1 MKKFIIKRLV
11 QLIPIIIGITLLSF
25 LLVNVSNTDAIDML
39 EANRG
44 TTISEEQKNELRE
57 ELGLDQPVIVRYVVW
72 LKGVITGNMGNSYIS
87 GKPVFA
93 TFISKLPATIYL
105 CVVSILLTLII
116 SLPLGI
122 VAAVNKNRCIDYI
135 IRLLSFLG
143 NSMPNFFAAIM
154 LIYIF
159 ALKLNLLPV
168 MGMNAGIKS
177 VILPAVTLAIAMSS
191 RYIRQIRTAVINE
204 LQKDYVQGAIAR
216 GVGRLKIIT
225 GSVLKSSLLTIIT
238 LLALSIGSLLGG
250 TAAGVKCVIL
260 APTTMLTPQGVRI
273 KTDMRDAY
281 MIAQCLS
288 YGGYHAVYIPTEA
301 DDSVKEYLRMRNDHK
316 LALKKIKQ
324 QINAFCI
331 RHGFCYDG
339 TKWTLAHL
347 NWLKKLEITNELYR
361 ETLDEYMASYEEQ
374 EAKIERY
381 DKRIEEI
388 AEQTKYYDKVKKM
401 KCFLG
406 IKTHTA
412 LSLIVETGEFER
424 FAKGNQYASYLGLA
438 PGENSSSDSIHR
450 LGITKA
456 GNSHLRQLLI
466 EASSGICK
474 GAVGHKSKE
483 LRARQNG
490 NTAEVIAYADKA
502 NTRLRSRYYKF
513 IRHGKKRNV
522 AVAAIARELAC
533 FVLGM
538 MTDNIEMKAA

>member
-1 MKKFIIKRLV
+1 MKRILKIGMDVHTTNYTLCAME
-11 QLIPIIIGITLLSF
+11 PIIGE
-25 LLVNVSNTDAIDML
+25 DD
-39 EANRG
+39 R
-44 TTISEEQKNELRE
+44 
-57 ELGLDQPVIVRYVVW
+57 
-72 LKGVITGNMGNSYIS
+72 
-87 GKPVFA
+87 VFA
-93 TFISKLPATIYL
+93 TIKVTPDYKN
-105 CVVSILLTLII
+105 ILLFIENLKMKLGLNDEYDIQCGYEAGCLGY
-116 SLPLGI
+116 SLY
-122 VAAVNKNRCIDYI
+122 NQ
-135 IRLLSFLG
+135 
-143 NSMPNFFAAIM
+143 
-154 LIYIF
+154 
-159 ALKLNLLPV
+159 
-168 MGMNAGIKS
+168 
-177 VILPAVTLAIAMSS
+177 LA
-191 RYIRQIRTAVINE
+191 
-204 LQKDYVQGAIAR
+204 
-216 GVGRLKIIT
+216 
-225 GSVLKSSLLTIIT
+225 
-238 LLALSIGSLLGG
+238 
-250 TAAGVKCVIL
+250 AAGVKCVIL
-260 APTTMLTPQGVRI
+260 ALTTMLTPQGVRI

-288 YGGYHAVYIPTEA
+288 YGGYHAVYIPTED

-339 TKWTLAHL
+339 TKWTQAHL
-347 NWLKKLEITNELYR
+347 KWLKKLEIRNALYR
-361 ETLDEYMASYEEQ
+361 ETLDKYMASYEEQ

-388 AEQTKYYDKVKKM
+388 AEQAKYHDKVKKLS
-401 KCFLG
+401 CFLG
-406 IKTHTA
+406 IKTYTA
-412 LSLIVETGEFER
+412 LSLIVETGDFER

-533 FVLGM
+533 FVWGM